1 MTGPIIIIVC
11 CWIISFFFNGIE
23 SGLLSIDPVRLR
35 QNVKRRVPAAL
46 RLNRLLQHPERL
58 LATVLLVT
66 NAADIVAL
74 LLLTSQLFR
83 RYGYAGFLFALLIA
97 LPVYLFVLS
106 VLPKSLFR
114 RFPFRA
120 LVRLAGVLE
129 FTSLLFSP
137 LLEFGARLGKILLP
151 GHAGKRGRVFAAREE
166 LKQITAQS
174 EREGALTS
182 TERAMIHSVV
192 DFRGSKIRDVMVP
205 SAKVVAL
212 DSGASTQEALELGAS
227 TGLDRLPLV
236 AADGQPA
243 GLVNVLDILLE
254 RNGPKPLSEYV
265 RRIVTTTD
273 DEPAYR
279 IMEQVRGGR
288 LGLAVGPE
296 CQHKGVGHQIL
307 EALLDRAR
315 AVGVQRVFCLTFEV
329 DFFAAHGFKQFS
341 ETKLEPGVYEEL
353 LRSYDEGV
361 AEFLG
366 LEGVKPNIL
375 GNTRMLLQL

>member
-1 MTGPIIIIVC
+1 MMVAIIIIVC

-46 RLNRLLQHPERL
+46 RLNRLLKYPERL

-83 RYGYAGFLFALLIA
+83 RCGYAGFLFALLIA

-129 FTSLLFSP
+129 FTSVLFSP
-137 LLEFGARLGKILLP
+137 LLEFGARVAKALLP

-166 LKQITAQS
+166 LKQITSES

-205 SAKVVAL
+205 SAKVAAL
-212 DSGASTQEALELGAS
+212 DSGASTQEALRLGAS
-227 TGLDRLPLV
+227 TGLDRLPLL

-254 RNGPKPLSEYV
+254 RNGTKPLSEYV

-279 IMEQVRGGR
+279 IMQQLRAAR
-288 LGLAVGPE
+288 LGLAAV
-296 CQHKGVGHQIL
+296 V
-307 EALLDRAR
+307 DRKNKFR
-315 AVGVQRVFCLTFEV
+315 GIVTIEDLVQRLVSTT
-329 DFFAAHGFKQFS
+329 DAR
-341 ETKLEPGVYEEL
+341 P
-353 LRSYDEGV
+353 
-361 AEFLG
+361 
-366 LEGVKPNIL
+366 
-375 GNTRMLLQL
+375 

>member
-1 MTGPIIIIVC
+1 MTPAIIMIVG

-23 SGLLSIDPVRLR
+23 SGLLSIDQVRLR

-83 RYGYAGFLFALLIA
+83 WYGYAGFLFALVIA

-129 FTSLLFSP
+129 FTSILFSP
-137 LLEFGARLGKILLP
+137 LLEFGSRLGKLLLP
-151 GHAGKRGRVFAAREE
+151 AQAGKRGRVFAAREE
-166 LKQITAQS
+166 LKQITSES
-174 EREGALTS
+174 EREGALTA

-192 DFRGSKIRDVMVP
+192 DFRGAKIRDVMVP
-205 SAKVVAL
+205 SAKVAAL
-212 DSGASTQEALELGAS
+212 HSGASTQEALELSAS
-227 TGLDRLPLV
+227 TGLDRLPLLTP
-236 AADGQPA
+236 DGQPA

-254 RNGPKPLSEYV
+254 QNGHKPLSEYV
-265 RRIVTTTD
+265 RRIITTMD
-273 DEPAYR
+273 DEPTYR
-279 IMEQVRGGR
+279 VMQQLRGGR
-288 LGLAVGPE
+288 LGLAAV
-296 CQHKGVGHQIL
+296 V
-307 EALLDRAR
+307 DRTNNFR
-315 AVGVQRVFCLTFEV
+315 GIVT
-329 DFFAAHGFKQFS
+329 S
-341 ETKLEPGVYEEL
+341 EDLVRHL
-353 LRSYDEGV
+353 VS
-361 AEFLG
+361 A
-366 LEGVKPNIL
+366 
-375 GNTRMLLQL
+375 GNA